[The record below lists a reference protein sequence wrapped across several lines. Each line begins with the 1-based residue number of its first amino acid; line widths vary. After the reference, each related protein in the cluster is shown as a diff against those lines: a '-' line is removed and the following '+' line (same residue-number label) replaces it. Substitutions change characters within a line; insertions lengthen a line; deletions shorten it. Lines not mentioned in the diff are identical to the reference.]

1 MRLDW
6 IGTLIVLATYLAIV
20 ITRTTNSVA
29 LQLAVLALSNT
40 ASLTLILNSFN
51 INSTETEMR
60 VSDSGYYTNASMLT
74 WL

>member
-20 ITRTTNSVA
+20 VTRTTSSVA
-29 LQLAVLALSNT
+29 LELAVLALSNT
-40 ASLTLILNSFN
+40 ASLTLILNAFN

-60 VSDSGYYTNASMLT
+60 VSHLKLA
-74 WL
+74 

>member
-20 ITRTTNSVA
+20 VTRTTSSVA
-29 LQLAVLALSNT
+29 LELAVLALSNT
-40 ASLTLILNSFN
+40 ASLTLILNAFN

-60 VSDSGYYTNASMLT
+60 VSYYSL
-74 WL
+74 

>member
-20 ITRTTNSVA
+20 VTRTTNAVT
-29 LQLAVLALSNT
+29 LELAVLALSNT
-40 ASLTLILNSFN
+40 ASLTLILNAFN

-60 VSDSGYYTNASMLT
+60 VSSIPCNEPREMSG
-74 WL
+74 